1 MKDFYGRVRGGLL
14 AAAVGALA
22 LGSFAAVWAFDI
34 GGVAGI
40 ARERAFD
47 LLYMAF
53 PRAPGPAQVVAVDID
68 RRTLQAL
75 GDWPI
80 PRAEIARLIE
90 RIAAAGAKAI
100 ALDIFLG
107 GPDRR
112 SSQTLAD
119 EISHLA
125 GGEEYAAAIRQLPD
139 SDTTFAAALARTPTV
154 LGALAAASPAP
165 FSVNL
170 IRVDG
175 RLDEREVTLTDGF
188 MPPHGPLADA
198 ALAIGIQSLFGED
211 GARVRRVP
219 LLLLGDGI
227 LAPSLALETARIANG
242 AAIVTVAPVAATLSF
257 GDRSADIAEGGAMR
271 IHWSDPRR
279 WPMRTVSAADIL
291 NGAVDTRRFAEAAVV
306 IGSSAPEAGSL
317 RPTAASPL
325 TPSLQIEA
333 EAIEQ
338 LLAGGAPARHAT
350 APARELAAI
359 LAIGLI
365 AIILAAWL
373 GPLPAGL
380 GIVAL
385 IALWLGICLNAF
397 FAGSLVDPVGPP
409 FAAFIAGNAAA
420 AASFARTLRLKTL
433 ISQRFAQYLAPE
445 VVDEIIARPD
455 RLRRSGEL
463 RQVTALFTDVEGF
476 TAMTNRVA
484 PATLIA
490 LLDRYFDGLCRIAL
504 AHGGM
509 IDGINGDAVHVFFNV
524 PLERDDH
531 VDAALDCAL
540 AMQRFAEPFR
550 HTDDARAAGF
560 GRTRIG
566 VESGPAIV
574 GDVGGSRRL
583 NYTAHGNAINRTA
596 RLEAANKE
604 FGSAICVG
612 PAAAAAA
619 RRANLRALGSLT
631 LRGFDQ
637 PVTVY
642 TPEELSSP
650 KPELPQPAARP
661 TA

>member
-22 LGSFAAVWAFDI
+22 LGSFAAVWALDI
-34 GGVAGI
+34 RGVAGI

-47 LLYMAF
+47 LLYTAF
-53 PRAPGPAQVVAVDID
+53 PRAPGSAHVVAVDID
-68 RRTLQAL
+68 RKTLQAL

-80 PRAEIARLIE
+80 PRTEIARLIE
-90 RIAAAGAKAI
+90 RIAAGGAKAI

-112 SSQTLAD
+112 SSRTLAN

-125 GGEEYAAAIRQLPD
+125 GGEGYATAIRQLPD
-139 SDTTFAAALARTPTV
+139 SDTAFAAALAHTPTV

-175 RLDEREVTLTDGF
+175 MLDEHEVTLTDGF

-211 GARVRRVP
+211 GARVRHVP

-227 LAPSLALETARIANG
+227 LAPSLALETARIAAG
-242 AAIVTVAPVAATLSF
+242 AAIVTVAPNAATLSF
-257 GDRSADIAEGGAMR
+257 GDRSADIAEGQMR
-271 IHWSDPRR
+271 IHWSDPRL

-291 NGAVDTRRFAEAAVV
+291 DGAVDTRRFAEAAVV

-338 LLAGGAPARHAT
+338 LLAGGVPVRHAT
-350 APARELAAI
+350 APARELAAM

-409 FAAFIAGNAAA
+409 SAAFIAGNAAA

-484 PATLIA
+484 PVTLIA

-550 HTDDARAAGF
+550 LTDDARAAGF

-604 FGSAICVG
+604 FGSTICVG
-612 PAAAAAA
+612 PGAAAAA
-619 RRANLRALGSLT
+619 RRVNLRALGSLT

-650 KPELPQPAARP
+650 KPKPPQSAARP